1 MSDIP
6 SQPLTGKALLQK
18 VEQLS
23 HLSRRETAKRCGYV
37 IQTKT
42 GKARVNL
49 TEFYDAIL
57 AAKGMI
63 LDPSAKQDKRGREP
77 TYRASV
83 HQNGQLIIG
92 PAYTERIGAKPGD
105 EFEINLG
112 YKHIHLKRVVESA
125 DQEPIGDAEVE
136 VAEPEVKEVEEPS
149 PSRNGRRKSRAKAAV

>member
-1 MSDIP
+1 MPEIP

-23 HLSRRETAKRCGYV
+23 TLPRRETARRCGYV
-37 IQTKT
+37 SQTKT
-42 GKARVNL
+42 GKSRVSL

-57 AAKGMI
+57 AAKGMV

-92 PAYTERIGAKPGD
+92 PAYTEQLGAQPGD

-112 YKHIHLKRVVESA
+112 YKHIHLRRAVESSGPGT
-125 DQEPIGDAEVE
+125 EPVE
-136 VAEPEVKEVEEPS
+136 EKAAEPPQAA
-149 PSRNGRRKSRAKAAV
+149 PASRNGRRRGRAKASA